1 MLSHIFFTLQGCKR
15 VCLNSAD
22 FVSAADENKSS
33 VTTLSE
39 TTNSVTLWRSS
50 KYISNVRQSSST
62 PVTVR
67 ICYVSLSALCAT
79 VAIGQPLFQL
89 IWHWQTHHP

>member
-1 MLSHIFFTLQGCKR
+1 MDLCAAVVLLHVFFTLQGCKR
-15 VCLNSAD
+15 VCLKSAD

-39 TTNSVTLWRSS
+39 TTNSTNSTNSLTLWRSS

-79 VAIGQPLFQL
+79 TVQ
-89 IWHWQTHHP
+89 